1 MYDMGLWDKLYWPK
15 KQVAARPAYAPYAT
29 FSESQPISTSYGGK
43 VYEQELI
50 RACIDKFATACS
62 KLDPAYEGTNRAVER
77 MVKTSPNELMTWP
90 QFLYRCATLT
100 EATNTCAIVPAYA
113 KDMQTVVGVYPL
125 KYEWAEVVDYA
136 GEPWV
141 KFYTAPD
148 HRSDPH
154 CTHAIE
160 LRKACFITR
169 FQFESDIFG
178 STLAP
183 SATLDLMKSQEEAQ
197 KAAIRNGAR
206 VRWMGQVSSRMD
218 EKELDKKRRRFL
230 ETNLAAD
237 NDGGILVYD
246 QTFNSVE
253 QVKNQSFVIDAAEME
268 RIQDNVFSYYGSNK
282 AIIQND
288 YEPNKWAAYY
298 EGKVEPWAVNISE
311 GMTKML
317 FTQTQRLH
325 NKIEF
330 SSSRLQYAAMAEK
343 RNMIRDMVD
352 RGLMTLNEGRKI
364 LQMNTVPGGDEFVIR
379 GEYLMLSQ
387 IDMTERQHDSDR
399 DPNLIE
405 RPLYEDMSNDAEDDI
420 NTEA

>member
-1 MYDMGLWDKLYWPK
+1 MYDMGLWEKLYWPK
-15 KQVAARPAYAPYAT
+15 KQAVNQPALSPYAT
-29 FSESQPISTSYGGK
+29 FSESNPISTSFNGE

-62 KLDPAYEGTNRAVER
+62 KLDPSYEGTSRTVER
-77 MVKTSPNELMTWP
+77 MIKTSPNELMTWP
-90 QFLYRCATLT
+90 QFLYRCATIT
-100 EATNTCAIVPAYA
+100 EATNTCAIIPAYA

-125 KYEWAEVVDYA
+125 MYEYAEVVDYA

-148 HRSDPH
+148 GYSPR

-160 LRKACFITR
+160 LRNVCFITR
-169 FQFESDIFG
+169 FQFKSDIFG
-178 STLAP
+178 SNVSPRT
-183 SATLDLMKSQEEAQ
+183 TLDLMKAQEEAQ
-197 KAAIRNGAR
+197 KSAIKAGAR
-206 VRWMGQVSSRMD
+206 VKWMGQVSSRMD
-218 EKELDKKRRRFL
+218 EKELDKKRKRFIS
-230 ETNLAAD
+230 TNLTAD
-237 NDGGILVYD
+237 NEGGILVYD
-246 QTFNSVE
+246 QTFSSVE
-253 QVKNQSFVIDAAEME
+253 QVKNQSYVINAEEME
-268 RIQDNVFSYYGSNK
+268 RIQENVFSYFGTNK

-311 GMTKML
+311 GMTQML
-317 FTQTQRLH
+317 FTRTQRLH
-325 NKIEF
+325 NRIEF

-364 LQMNTVPGGDEFVIR
+364 LQMNTVPGGDQFVIR

-387 IDMTERQHDSDR
+387 IDMTERQHDSDYEHQ
-399 DPNLIE
+399 LLE
-405 RPLYEDMSNDAEDDI
+405 KPLYEDMSNDSEDDI

>member
-1 MYDMGLWDKLYWPK
+1 MYDMGLWEKLYWPK
-15 KQVAARPAYAPYAT
+15 KQAVNQPALSPYAT
-29 FSESQPISTSYGGK
+29 FSESNPISTSFNGE

-62 KLDPAYEGTNRAVER
+62 KLDPSYEGTSRTVER
-77 MVKTSPNELMTWP
+77 MIKTSPNELMTWP
-90 QFLYRCATLT
+90 QFLYRCATIT
-100 EATNTCAIVPAYA
+100 EATNTCAIIPAYA

-125 KYEWAEVVDYA
+125 MYSYAEVVDYA

-148 HRSDPH
+148 GREPR

-160 LRKACFITR
+160 MRNVCFITR
-169 FQFESDIFG
+169 FQFKSDIFG
-178 STLAP
+178 SNVSPRT
-183 SATLDLMKSQEEAQ
+183 TLDLMKAQEEAQ
-197 KAAIRNGAR
+197 KSAIKAGAR
-206 VRWMGQVSSRMD
+206 VKWMGQVSSRMD
-218 EKELDKKRRRFL
+218 EKELDKKRKRFIS
-230 ETNLAAD
+230 TNLTAD
-237 NDGGILVYD
+237 NEGGILVYD
-246 QTFNSVE
+246 QTFSSVE
-253 QVKNQSFVIDAAEME
+253 QVKNQSYVINAEEME
-268 RIQDNVFSYYGSNK
+268 RIQDNVFSYYGTNK

-311 GMTKML
+311 GMTQML
-317 FTQTQRLH
+317 FTRTQRLH
-325 NKIEF
+325 NRIEF

-364 LQMNTVPGGDEFVIR
+364 LQMNTVPGGDQFVIR

-387 IDMTERQHDSDR
+387 IDMTERQHDSDYEHQ
-399 DPNLIE
+399 LIE

>member
-1 MYDMGLWDKLYWPK
+1 MLMGLWEKLYWPK
-15 KQVAARPAYAPYAT
+15 KQAVSQPALSPYAT
-29 FSESQPISTSYGGK
+29 FSESNPISTSFNGE

-62 KLDPAYEGTNRAVER
+62 KLDPSYEGTSRTVER
-77 MVKTSPNELMTWP
+77 MIKTSPNELMTWP

-100 EATNTCAIVPAYA
+100 EATNTCAIIPAYA

-125 KYEWAEVVDYA
+125 MYSYAEVVDYA

-148 HRSDPH
+148 GRTPR

-160 LRKACFITR
+160 LRNVCFITR
-169 FQFESDIFG
+169 FQFKSDIFG
-178 STLAP
+178 SNVSPRT
-183 SATLDLMKSQEEAQ
+183 TLDLMKAQEEAQ
-197 KAAIRNGAR
+197 KSAIKAGAR
-206 VRWMGQVSSRMD
+206 VKWMGQVSSRMD
-218 EKELDKKRRRFL
+218 EKELDKKRKRFIS
-230 ETNLAAD
+230 TNLTAD
-237 NDGGILVYD
+237 NEGGILVYD
-246 QTFNSVE
+246 QTFSSVE
-253 QVKNQSFVIDAAEME
+253 QVKNQSYVINAEEME
-268 RIQDNVFSYYGSNK
+268 RIQDNVFSYYGTNK

-311 GMTKML
+311 GMTQML

-325 NKIEF
+325 NRIEF

-364 LQMNTVPGGDEFVIR
+364 LQMNTVPGGDQFVIR

-387 IDMTERQHDSDR
+387 IDMTERQHDSDQEHQ
-399 DPNLIE
+399 LIE